1 MMLRKYKRA
10 IEQLPIKDSY
20 EREDLVNDSF
30 LYDKDGNIEI
40 YWAPFDYINKD
51 AKVFILGITPG
62 WTQMELAFNYT
73 RKNIKDPD
81 EKHVLKEAKRVAGFG
96 GSMRKNLLH
105 MLDEIGLPK
114 YLNIDCTEQ
123 LFGEHHHL
131 LHINSV
137 LRYPVFVNGKNYT
150 GSNPS
155 MLKKQVFLTMMD
167 EMLLEELSILNDAVI
182 IPTGK
187 AVSDVL
193 RHYVSEGKINHNRIL
208 FDFPHPSGA
217 NGHRVKQFEANKDKF
232 IKQLFGV

>member
-40 YWAPFDYINKD
+40 HWAPFDYINKD

-81 EKHVLKEAKRVAGFG
+81 ETHVLKEAKRVAGFG

-114 YLNIDCTEQ
+114 YLSIDRTEQ
-123 LFGEHHHL
+123 LFWRTSSSFTYKL
-131 LHINSV
+131 S
-137 LRYPVFVNGKNYT
+137 
-150 GSNPS
+150 
-155 MLKKQVFLTMMD
+155 
-167 EMLLEELSILNDAVI
+167 LEVSCICEWKELYRQQPKYVKETSFFNND
-182 IPTGK
+182 G
-187 AVSDVL
+187 
-193 RHYVSEGKINHNRIL
+193 
-208 FDFPHPSGA
+208 
-217 NGHRVKQFEANKDKF
+217 
-232 IKQLFGV
+232 